1 MSLSRFLCAALAG
14 LLWVGIPAA
23 AQNPEPDRQALEALG
38 RALFFDTA
46 FSASRNQSCAS
57 CHDPAAAFT
66 DARNRPGLAPV
77 SVGSNGRSLGSR
89 NVPGLGYVGLTPAF
103 GRDDDGVYA
112 GGFFLDGRAPDLAA
126 QAAVPLLHPD
136 EMAMADE
143 EAVRERLLENP
154 DYVQAFESLF
164 GAPALRDGAAA
175 VRHFSEAIAAF
186 EGSEYFAPFD
196 SRYDR
201 YLRGE
206 YQPTVQEQVGMAL
219 FFTPGFTSCNQCHQ
233 LRSLPNAAG
242 ETFSNYRYENI
253 GVPPNPLLA
262 SSGAVPADWVDEGL
276 AANPWVVDRDGN
288 RAMEQRGRF
297 KVPGLRNVA
306 LTAPYMHNG
315 VFRDLRTVL
324 QFYNKFNAF
333 TESARINS
341 ETGQPWAAA
350 EVDAT
355 VAHDKLRSL
364 FLTEPQIDALLAF
377 LRMLTDQRYEHLLN

>member
-66 DARNRPGLAPV
+66 DARNRPSLAPV
-77 SVGSNGRSLGSR
+77 SVGSNGRSLGTR
-89 NVPGLGYVGLTPAF
+89 NVPGLGYVGLIPAF
-103 GRDDDGVYA
+103 GRNDEGEYE
-112 GGFFLDGRAPDLAA
+112 GGLFLDGRAPDLAA

-154 DYVQAFESLF
+154 DYVQAFDSLF
-164 GAPALRDGAAA
+164 GAGALRDGARA
-175 VRHFSEAIAAF
+175 VGHFSEAIAAF
-186 EGSEYFAPFD
+186 ERSEYIAPFD

-206 YQPTVQEQVGMAL
+206 YQPTLQEQVGMAL
-219 FFTPGFTSCNQCHQ
+219 FFTPGFTSCQQCHQ
-233 LRSLPNAAG
+233 LRGLPNAAG

-253 GVPPNPLLA
+253 GVPPNPLLV

-276 AANPWVVDRDGN
+276 AANPLIADASGDRV
-288 RAMEQRGRF
+288 AEQRGRF

-306 LTAPYMHNG
+306 VTAPYMHNG
-315 VFRDLRTVL
+315 VFRELRTVL

-333 TESARINS
+333 TESAQTNP
-341 ETGQPWAAA
+341 ETGQPWGPS
-350 EVDAT
+350 EIDAT